1 VSVRVGFWGRLG
13 GLDGVS
19 FGVEGSLAG
28 VGSGV
33 GGCVGSG
40 MSRSTSGDHTEGGR
54 VKMGR
59 GHRKCGKNERVQ
71 GKEKSSNRGRCQTRP
86 PRRQGGAVMRSTG

>member
-1 VSVRVGFWGRLG
+1 VSVRVGCWGRLG

-71 GKEKSSNRGRCQTRP
+71 GKKSRATGDDVRLDLRVVK
-86 PRRQGGAVMRSTG
+86 AVLS